1 MKNIFITL
9 IFVTL
14 AHISFAT
21 HYLSS
26 DISYTHISGLTYGI
40 TIRIYN
46 NTLNTTADRCEI
58 LVRFGDGDSLSVPR
72 TNGISSQC
80 PSAHDGIMIATNVKE
95 SIYSTTHTYASGGI
109 YIISFEDVNRTP
121 GICNIPNSVNI
132 GIYMQAEIVI
142 NPILGDNTAPQYA
155 SVPLNYAATGVV
167 NYYNPSAIDSEGDSL
182 FYQIV
187 NPMAYGQS
195 IIGYSI
201 PLASNSFSIDSIT
214 GTVTWDKPLMICDYS
229 YDIKIT
235 EWRKLGGVRYY
246 IGSTMQ
252 DVYNRVSASA
262 GILNLTTDE
271 NFSVYPNPA
280 QSEIIVSVFSEKN
293 KCISIEIKNILGQT
307 IKTITDRSFENGN
320 NEIKIDLSNY
330 PKGIYFVQ
338 LENGNKRYTNRFMK
352 Q

>member
-1 MKNIFITL
+1 
-9 IFVTL
+9 
-14 AHISFAT
+14 
-21 HYLSS
+21 
-26 DISYTHISGLTYGI
+26 
-40 TIRIYN
+40 
-46 NTLNTTADRCEI
+46 
-58 LVRFGDGDSLSVPR
+58 
-72 TNGISSQC
+72 
-80 PSAHDGIMIATNVKE
+80 
-95 SIYSTTHTYASGGI
+95 
-109 YIISFEDVNRTP
+109 
-121 GICNIPNSVNI
+121 
-132 GIYMQAEIVI
+132 
-142 NPILGDNTAPQYA
+142 
-155 SVPLNYAATGVV
+155 
-167 NYYNPSAIDSEGDSL
+167 
-182 FYQIV
+182 
-187 NPMAYGQS
+187 MAYGQS
-195 IIGYSI
+195 IVGYSI
-201 PLASNSFSIDSIT
+201 PPASNFFSLDSLT

-229 YDIKIT
+229 YDIKIS

-271 NFSVYPNPA
+271 KFSVYPNPA
-280 QSEIIVSVFSEKN
+280 QSEIIVSVFLEKN